1 MDEAAFFQEHGW
13 VRLPGVVAAQLAG
26 QLSAELDRVFP
37 EARLP
42 SPRVHERAG
51 VSALSPQL
59 SSQVRSREV
68 ARRVAALLGCARVQ
82 LLQDTALIKPPQ
94 SEARV
99 EWHQD
104 HTYTGY
110 LDTDACVSVRLA
122 LTPCTRESGCL
133 RVIDRSHQD
142 GFRGGMRAFRAAEVG
157 DDSQLMP
164 PDWEER
170 VVAVELEP
178 GDLSVHHCLTF
189 HSSEPNRSEQPR
201 RTLIA
206 RMFDAR
212 ARLVPEKLP
221 PGLSA
226 FFPTDQDGHLTGDAF
241 PLL

>member
-1 MDEAAFFQEHGW
+1 MDEAAFFREHGW
-13 VRLPGVVAAQLAG
+13 VKLPGAVDARLAEE
-26 QLSAELDRVFP
+26 LSAELDLVFP
-37 EARLP
+37 EARLA

-59 SSQVRSREV
+59 ASQVRSKEV
-68 ARRVAALLGCARVQ
+68 ALRIAALLECPRVQ
-82 LLQDTALIKPPQ
+82 LLQDTALVKPPQ

-122 LTPCTRESGCL
+122 LTPCTSESGCL

-142 GFRGGMRAFRAAEVG
+142 GFRGGLRAFRAAEVG

-164 PDWEER
+164 PGWEER
-170 VVAVELEP
+170 VVEVELLP

-189 HSSEPNRSEQPR
+189 HSSEPNRSAQPR

-212 ARLVPEKLP
+212 AKLVPEKLP
-221 PGLSA
+221 RGLA
-226 FFPTDQDGHLTGDAF
+226 AYFPTDEDGHLTGESF